1 MERRLLLITHHFLI
15 THHLHLGS
23 GPLDSGHSGSQIDV
37 RQNGI
42 AEPSI
47 ILAQPTNLAIP
58 HLP

>member
-1 MERRLLLITHHFLI
+1 MERRLLVF

-23 GPLDSGHSGSQIDV
+23 GPVDSGHSGGQIGV
-37 RQNGI
+37 RKNGI

-47 ILAQPTNLAIP
+47 TLARPTNLAIP